1 MIVTPRQ
8 LWGRSV
14 GSIAALFAVGALL
27 ILGLEAT
34 VLDLTGREAAAGRAQ
49 SLLFLPLALGAV
61 VAWTTLLLRRVYP
74 LLRAEPDL
82 PAYRAALAL
91 PFHFLGGA
99 ALVVTAACATDVVW
113 QLREHHVDPS
123 LAVGMDVL
131 AFTEA
136 ATLLLVAYV
145 LLRRAIRPVLVRV
158 PPAHVDVARTERL
171 GRKLAVAFA
180 ALVGTFA
187 VPIVILSIRSLDG
200 RLVRGTQA
208 AVANDLALLGAA
220 PVSLE
225 DRDLVGTLVPS
236 LLALAIAALS
246 AVIGARLAALVSR
259 DLRTATGA
267 LDALAHG
274 AGDRGSSPP
283 PPPPEQ
289 MRFVEVRELGRAI
302 AELAARFDDLRRTQ
316 ARSIMARAEAQRMKT
331 QFLASMSH
339 DLRSPLNSIIGFSEL
354 LLRGIEGPLTP
365 AQKEV
370 LRIIHGSGEDL
381 LRLINDILDS
391 AKLDAGRLDVQ
402 REWTPSVEILNETIK
417 RSREFVGD
425 KDIDLVAELQPGLPP
440 VFVDA
445 DRLSQ
450 AFLNIIANAF
460 KFMEQGTVRVRA
472 SIGQGEPGPAGRYL
486 RVDIADTGTGI
497 REEDRDHIFE
507 AFRQVDGSSSRR
519 AGGMGLGLSLA
530 RAIVELHGGKVWV
543 DSRLGAGSVFTVAVP
558 VGE

>member
-1 MIVTPRQ
+1 MTPRQ
-8 LWGRSV
+8 LWRRSV
-14 GSIAALFAVGALL
+14 AGIFGLFVISAIF
-27 ILGLEAT
+27 ILGLEST
-34 VLDLTGREAAAGRAQ
+34 VLDLTRREAELGRIQ
-49 SLLFLPLALGAV
+49 SLLFLPVALFGV
-61 VAWTTLLLRRVYP
+61 VAWTSILLRRVYP
-74 LLRAEPDL
+74 LLRAEPSL
-82 PAYRAALAL
+82 SAYRAALAL
-91 PFHFLGGA
+91 PFDFLRGA
-99 ALVVTAACATDVVW
+99 VVVVTVAGAVDLVL
-113 QLREHHVDPS
+113 QLRAGRVDPL
-123 LAVGMDVL
+123 LAVGMDFL
-131 AFTEA
+131 AVAEA
-136 ATLLLVAYV
+136 TTLLLVAYV
-145 LLRRAIRPVLVRV
+145 LLRRAIHPVLVLV
-158 PPAHVDVARTERL
+158 PPARVDVPRTEKL

-180 ALVGTFA
+180 VLTGTFA
-187 VPIVILSIRSLDG
+187 LAVGITALRALDAG
-200 RLVRGTQA
+200 PARAA
-208 AVANDLALLGAA
+208 AVALAHDLALLGAA
-220 PVSLE
+220 PAVAGHWSV
-225 DRDLVGTLVPS
+225 VG
-236 LLALAIAALS
+236 LAVTSSIVLAATVASAA
-246 AVIGARLAALVSR
+246 VGARLAGRLGG
-259 DLRTATGA
+259 DLHTATAA
-267 LDALAHG
+267 LDDLA
-274 AGDRGSSPP
+274 RGSSERASSPP
-283 PPPPEQ
+283 PAPDLL
-289 MRFVEVRELGRAI
+289 RFAEVRELGRCI
-302 AELAARFDDLRRTQ
+302 ADLTQRFDDLSRLQT
-316 ARSIMARAEAQRMKT
+316 RSIQARAEAQRMKG

-391 AKLDAGRLDVQ
+391 AKLEAGRLDVQ

-472 SIGQGEPGPAGRYL
+472 SIGQGAPGPVGQYL
-486 RVDIADTGTGI
+486 RVEIADTGTGI
-497 REEDRDHIFE
+497 REEDRDNIFE

-519 AGGMGLGLSLA
+519 TGGMGLGLSLA

-543 DSRLGAGSVFTVAVP
+543 ESRLGAGSVFTVAVP

>member
-1 MIVTPRQ
+1 MTPRQ
-8 LWGRSV
+8 LWWRSV
-14 GSIAALFAVGALL
+14 ASIFGLFLVSAAFT
-27 ILGLEAT
+27 LGLEST
-34 VLDLTGREAAAGRAQ
+34 VLDLTRREAEAGRIQ
-49 SLLFLPLALGAV
+49 SLLFLPVALFGI
-61 VAWTTLLLRRVYP
+61 VAWTSVLLRRVYP
-74 LLRAEPDL
+74 LLRAEPSL
-82 PAYRAALAL
+82 SAYRAALAL
-91 PFHFLGGA
+91 PFDFLRGA
-99 ALVVTAACATDVVW
+99 VVVVVVAGTVDLFL
-113 QLREHHVDPS
+113 QLRSGRVDPL

-131 AFTEA
+131 AVAEA
-136 ATLLLVAYV
+136 ITLLLVAYV
-145 LLRRAIRPVLVRV
+145 LLRRAIRPVLLLV
-158 PPAHVDVARTERL
+158 PPAQVDVPRTERL
-171 GRKLAVAFA
+171 GRKLALAFA
-180 ALVGTFA
+180 VLTGTFA
-187 VPIVILSIRSLDG
+187 IAVGITTLRVLDAG
-200 RLVRGTQA
+200 PARAASV
-208 AVANDLALLGAA
+208 AVAHDLALLGAA
-220 PVSLE
+220 PAAAANGSAAGLAVSGSIAFAATVVAAAVGAAFARRLGG
-225 DRDLVGTLVPS
+225 DLG
-236 LLALAIAALS
+236 
-246 AVIGARLAALVSR
+246 
-259 DLRTATGA
+259 TATSA
-267 LDALAHG
+267 LDELA
-274 AGDRGSSPP
+274 RGSSERASSAPP
-283 PPPPEQ
+283 ALGLL
-289 MRFVEVRELGRAI
+289 RFAEVRELGRSI
-302 AELAARFDDLRRTQ
+302 ADMTQRFDDLYRMQTRSIQ
-316 ARSIMARAEAQRMKT
+316 ARSEAQRMKG

-370 LRIIHGSGEDL
+370 LRIIHASGEDL

-391 AKLDAGRLDVQ
+391 AKLEAGRLDVQ

-472 SIGQGEPGPAGRYL
+472 SIGQGSPGPVGPYL
-486 RVDIADTGTGI
+486 RVEIADTGTGI
-497 REEDRDHIFE
+497 REEDKDSIFE

-543 DSRLGAGSVFTVAVP
+543 ESRLGAGSVFTVAVP

>member
-1 MIVTPRQ
+1 MTPRQ
-8 LWGRSV
+8 LWWRSV
-14 GSIAALFAVGALL
+14 ASIFGLFLVSAAFT
-27 ILGLEAT
+27 LGLEST
-34 VLDLTGREAAAGRAQ
+34 VLDLTRREAEAGRIQ
-49 SLLFLPLALGAV
+49 SLLFLPVALFGI
-61 VAWTTLLLRRVYP
+61 VAWTSVLLRRVYP
-74 LLRAEPDL
+74 LLRAEPSL
-82 PAYRAALAL
+82 SAYRAALAL
-91 PFHFLGGA
+91 PFDFLRGA
-99 ALVVTAACATDVVW
+99 VVVVVVAGTVDLFL
-113 QLREHHVDPS
+113 QLRSGRVDPL

-131 AFTEA
+131 AVAEA
-136 ATLLLVAYV
+136 ITLLLVAYV
-145 LLRRAIRPVLVRV
+145 LLRRAIRPVLLLV
-158 PPAHVDVARTERL
+158 PPAQVDVPRTERL
-171 GRKLAVAFA
+171 GRKLALAFA
-180 ALVGTFA
+180 VLTGTFA
-187 VPIVILSIRSLDG
+187 IAVGITTLRVLDAG
-200 RLVRGTQA
+200 PARAASV
-208 AVANDLALLGAA
+208 AVAHDLALLGAA
-220 PVSLE
+220 PAAAANGSAAGLAVSGSIAFAATVVAAAVGAAFARRLGG
-225 DRDLVGTLVPS
+225 DLG
-236 LLALAIAALS
+236 
-246 AVIGARLAALVSR
+246 
-259 DLRTATGA
+259 TATSA
-267 LDALAHG
+267 LDELA
-274 AGDRGSSPP
+274 RGSSERASSAPP
-283 PPPPEQ
+283 ALGLL
-289 MRFVEVRELGRAI
+289 RFAEVRELGRSI
-302 AELAARFDDLRRTQ
+302 ADMTQRFDDLYRMQTRSIQ
-316 ARSIMARAEAQRMKT
+316 ARSEAQRMKG

-370 LRIIHGSGEDL
+370 LRIIHASGEDL

-391 AKLDAGRLDVQ
+391 AKLEAGRLDVQ

-472 SIGQGEPGPAGRYL
+472 SIGQGSPGPVGPYL
-486 RVDIADTGTGI
+486 RVEIADTGTGI
-497 REEDRDHIFE
+497 REEDKGSIFE

-543 DSRLGAGSVFTVAVP
+543 ESRLGAGSVFTVAVP

>member
-1 MIVTPRQ
+1 MTPRG
-8 LWGRSV
+8 LWARSI
-14 GSIAALFAVGALL
+14 GGILGLFAAGAVV

-34 VLDLTGREAAAGRAQ
+34 VLDLTRREAQLGRVQ
-49 SLLFLPLALGAV
+49 SLLFLPVALLGV
-61 VAWTTLLLRRVYP
+61 VVWTSLLLRRAYP
-74 LLRAEPDL
+74 LLRAEPSL

-91 PFHFLGGA
+91 PYDFLRGSFVVVVA
-99 ALVVTAACATDVVW
+99 VSAVDLVQ
-113 QLREHHVDPS
+113 QLRAGRVDPVLAAGMDF
-123 LAVGMDVL
+123 LAV
-131 AFTEA
+131 AEA
-136 ATLLLVAYV
+136 TTLLLVAYV

-158 PPAHVDVARTERL
+158 PPAHVHVARIERL
-171 GRKLAVAFA
+171 ERKLAVAFA
-180 ALVGTFA
+180 VLTGTFA
-187 VPIVILSIRSLDG
+187 IAVGITATRVLEGGAARASA
-200 RLVRGTQA
+200 A
-208 AVANDLALLGAA
+208 AVARDLAVLGGAA
-220 PVSLE
+220 GPPLDSSVLGFVAASSI
-225 DRDLVGTLVPS
+225 VF
-236 LLALAIAALS
+236 AAIAVS
-246 AVIGARLAALVSR
+246 AAVGARLSASLGR
-259 DLRTATGA
+259 DLRLATAA
-267 LDALAHG
+267 LDELA
-274 AGDRGSSPP
+274 RGSASPAAA
-283 PPPPEQ
+283 PET
-289 MRFVEVRELGRAI
+289 MRFVEVRELGRAV
-302 AELAARFDDLRRTQ
+302 ADLTQRFDDLYRTQ
-316 ARSIMARAEAQRMKT
+316 ARSIQARAEAQQMKT

-365 AQKEV
+365 PQKEV

-440 VFVDA
+440 VYVDA

-472 SIGQGEPGPAGRYL
+472 SIGQGDPGPAGRYL

-497 REEDRDHIFE
+497 RLEDRDNIFE

-530 RAIVELHGGKVWV
+530 TGIVELHGGKVWV
-543 DSRLGAGSVFTVAVP
+543 ESRLGAGSIFTVAVP